1 MNKVH
6 LYGRVSQISELRYTN
21 SNIAVINFS
30 VATGFGD
37 RVTFVPVTAWAKQ
50 AELVSNFLGKGN
62 RVLVEGRITSNKNV
76 RNDVEYTEHKVTA
89 DFVEF
94 VETKAEKD
102 GVKPEDFE
110 VEQPEPK
117 DNDADLPF

>member
-6 LYGRVSQISELRYTN
+6 LYGRVSQISELRHTN
-21 SNIAVINFS
+21 SNIAVINFN

-50 AELVSNFLGKGN
+50 AELVDNFLHKGD
-62 RVLVEGRITSNKNV
+62 RVIVEGRITSNKMV
-76 RNDVEYTEHKVTA
+76 KNDVEFTDHKVTA

-102 GVKPEDFE
+102 GVTPEDFK

-117 DNDADLPF
+117 VTDADLPF